1 MGRVS
6 VGLMSNSRRLRR
18 LDGGEEVDGEF
29 IVATERMVLFR
40 SARGRTGEM
49 TNLAMHRVDAWRMIR
64 RRAKAAGL
72 DAEICCHT
80 FRATGITADL
90 DNNGTSK
97 NIQAMAAH
105 ESPRTT
111 KLYDRTSDEIALDE
125 VEPIVI

>member
-1 MGRVS
+1 MSGR
-6 VGLMSNSRRLRR
+6 RRLRR

-29 IVATERMVLFR
+29 VVATARMVLFR

-80 FRATGITADL
+80 LRATGITAYL
-90 DNNGTSK
+90 DNNGTLK
-97 NIQAMAAH
+97 NVQAMA
-105 ESPRTT
+105 T
-111 KLYDRTSDEIALDE
+111 DETRGRQNFMTERAMRLRSTRSSRL
-125 VEPIVI
+125 